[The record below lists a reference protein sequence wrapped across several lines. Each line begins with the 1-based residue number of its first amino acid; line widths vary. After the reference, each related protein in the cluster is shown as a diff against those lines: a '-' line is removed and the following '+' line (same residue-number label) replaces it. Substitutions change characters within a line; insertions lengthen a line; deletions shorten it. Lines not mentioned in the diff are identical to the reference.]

1 MKKVFILLI
10 ALACLAGLYALVAR
24 LAARGGAEGQRLT
37 PLARNPVNIALMSAP
52 VHPVTQAA
60 TNTATPKS
68 CVIRTGVTQGLVN
81 LRACGSLACGVVGA
95 LSEGEPLT
103 VITAGGWLYV
113 QTGEGV
119 TGYVNS
125 IFCK

>member
-10 ALACLAGLYALVAR
+10 ALACIAGLYALVGR
-24 LAARGGAEGQRLT
+24 LAARGGDQAT
-37 PLARNPVNIALMSAP
+37 PPARNAANIALMSAP
-52 VHPVTQAA
+52 VHPVTA
-60 TNTATPKS
+60 TNTATLES

-95 LSEGEPLT
+95 LAEGQRVT

-113 QTGEGV
+113 QTGAGV

-125 IFCK
+125 IFCPQMGK